1 MIRGLWGP
9 RVTVS
14 NDEKKKM
21 IQKKVLKYFL
31 YHILLIFD
39 IILPVNF
46 FRNIGKLLI

>member
-21 IQKKVLKYFL
+21 IQKKGFKIFFIPYF
-31 YHILLIFD
+31 I
-39 IILPVNF
+39 
-46 FRNIGKLLI
+46 NI